1 MKKSVVALAA
11 LAANP
16 VEAFVLPATQ
26 GVAGV
31 QISAPFCTAPHRVAQ
46 PIMYRPWIQKDNLG
60 RTVYDMKD
68 PVGLFHK
75 ERVEAFDKAVAAIG
89 ALDANEFNKAV
100 AAIGALDA
108 NEFNKAVAKIG
119 ALDVNA
125 FNKAVANISALDV
138 DEFNKAVAAIVEL
151 AEQIISMFHK
161 IKKLL
166 DAELKRRGI
175 DPNAVDKENKIEE
188 EVDYQNL
195 EKLLDAELKRRG
207 IDPDA

>member
-1 MKKSVVALAA
+1 MLLLSCAQHIAYAMGSPMKKSVVALAA

-46 PIMYRPWIQKDNLG
+46 PIMYPPWIQKDNLG

-100 AAIGALDA
+100 A
-108 NEFNKAVAKIG
+108 KIG

-125 FNKAVANISALDV
+125 FNKAVANIGALDV
-138 DEFNKAVAAIVEL
+138 DAFNKAVAAIGEL

-175 DPNAVDKENKIEE
+175 DPNAVDKIED
-188 EVDYQNL
+188 EVDYQDL

>member
-1 MKKSVVALAA
+1 MLILSCAQHIAYAMRSPMKKSVVALAA

-46 PIMYRPWIQKDNLG
+46 PFMYPPWIQKDNLG

-75 ERVEAFDKAVAAIG
+75 ERVEAFDKAVA
-89 ALDANEFNKAV
+89 V
-100 AAIGALDA
+100 
-108 NEFNKAVAKIG
+108 IG
-119 ALDVNA
+119 ALDVNG
-125 FNKAVANISALDV
+125 FNKAVAVIGGLDV
-138 DEFNKAVAAIVEL
+138 NAFDTAVAVIGGL
-151 AEQIISMFHK
+151 AKQFNSMFHK
-161 IKKLL
+161 IEKLL
-166 DAELKRRGI
+166 DAELNRRGI
-175 DPNAVDKENKIEE
+175 DPYAADKT
-188 EVDYQNL
+188 EVDYQDL

>member
-1 MKKSVVALAA
+1 MLLLSCAQHIAYAMGSPMKKSVVALAA

-46 PIMYRPWIQKDNLG
+46 PIMYPPWIQKDNLG

-100 AAIGALDA
+100 A
-108 NEFNKAVAKIG
+108 KIG

-125 FNKAVANISALDV
+125 FNKAVA
-138 DEFNKAVAAIVEL
+138 AIGGL
-151 AEQIISMFHK
+151 AEKIISMFHK

>member
-1 MKKSVVALAA
+1 MLILSCAQHIAYAMGSPMKKSVMALAA

-46 PIMYRPWIQKDNLG
+46 PFMYPPWIQKDNLG

-75 ERVEAFDKAVAAIG
+75 ERVEAFDKAVAVIG
-89 ALDANEFNKAV
+89 ALDVNGFNEAVAVIGGLDVNGFNKAV
-100 AAIGALDA
+100 AVIG
-108 NEFNKAVAKIG
+108 G
-119 ALDVNA
+119 LDVNA
-125 FNKAVANISALDV
+125 FNKAVAVIGGLV
-138 DEFNKAVAAIVEL
+138 TQFN
-151 AEQIISMFHK
+151 SMFHK
-161 IKKLL
+161 IEKLL
-166 DAELKRRGI
+166 DAELNRRGI
-175 DPNAVDKENKIEE
+175 DPYAADKT
-188 EVDYQNL
+188 EVDYQDL

>member
-1 MKKSVVALAA
+1 MLLLSCAQHIAYAMGSPMKKSVVALAA

-46 PIMYRPWIQKDNLG
+46 PIMYPPWIQKDNLG

-89 ALDANEFNKAV
+89 ALDVNEFNKAV
-100 AAIGALDA
+100 AAIG
-108 NEFNKAVAKIG
+108 G
-119 ALDVNA
+119 
-125 FNKAVANISALDV
+125 
-138 DEFNKAVAAIVEL
+138 L
-151 AEQIISMFHK
+151 AEQFNSMFHK
-161 IKKLL
+161 IEKLL

-175 DPNAVDKENKIEE
+175 EIDPNPAVDKI

>member
-1 MKKSVVALAA
+1 MLLLSCAQHIAYAMGSPMKKSVVALAA

-46 PIMYRPWIQKDNLG
+46 PIMYPPWIQKDNLG

-89 ALDANEFNKAV
+89 ALDVNAFNE
-100 AAIGALDA
+100 
-108 NEFNKAVAKIG
+108 AVAKIG
-119 ALDVNA
+119 GLDVNA
-125 FNKAVANISALDV
+125 FNKAVA
-138 DEFNKAVAAIVEL
+138 AIGGL
-151 AEQIISMFHK
+151 AEQFNSMFHK
-161 IKKLL
+161 IEKLL

-175 DPNAVDKENKIEE
+175 EIDPNPAVDKI

>member
-1 MKKSVVALAA
+1 MLLLSCAQHIAYAMGSPMKKSVVALAA
-11 LAANP
+11 FAANP

-100 AAIGALDA
+100 A
-108 NEFNKAVAKIG
+108 KIG

-125 FNKAVANISALDV
+125 FNKAVA
-138 DEFNKAVAAIVEL
+138 AIGEL

>member
-1 MKKSVVALAA
+1 MLLLSCAQHIAYAMGSPMKKSVVALAA
-11 LAANP
+11 FAANP

-46 PIMYRPWIQKDNLG
+46 PFMYPPWIQKDNLG

-89 ALDANEFNKAV
+89 ALD
-100 AAIGALDA
+100 
-108 NEFNKAVAKIG
+108 
-119 ALDVNA
+119 VNA
-125 FNKAVANISALDV
+125 FNKAVANIGALDV
-138 DEFNKAVAAIVEL
+138 DAFNKAVAAIGEL
-151 AEQIISMFHK
+151 AEQINSMFHK
-161 IKKLL
+161 IKTLL

-175 DPNAVDKENKIEE
+175 DPNAVDKKKIEE

>member
-1 MKKSVVALAA
+1 MLLLSCAQHIAYAMGSPMKKSVVALAA
-11 LAANP
+11 FAANP

-46 PIMYRPWIQKDNLG
+46 PVMYPPWIQKDNLG
-60 RTVYDMKD
+60 RTIYDMKD

-89 ALDANEFNKAV
+89 ALDVNAFNKAV
-100 AAIGALDA
+100 A
-108 NEFNKAVAKIG
+108 NIG

-125 FNKAVANISALDV
+125 FNKAVA
-138 DEFNKAVAAIVEL
+138 AIGGL
-151 AEQIISMFHK
+151 AEKIISMFHK
-161 IKKLL
+161 IENLL

-175 DPNAVDKENKIEE
+175 DPNAVDKKKIEE

>member
-1 MKKSVVALAA
+1 MLLLSCAQHIAYAMGSPMKKSVVALAA

-46 PIMYRPWIQKDNLG
+46 PIMYPPWIQKDNLG
-60 RTVYDMKD
+60 RTIYDMKD

-89 ALDANEFNKAV
+89 ALD
-100 AAIGALDA
+100 
-108 NEFNKAVAKIG
+108 
-119 ALDVNA
+119 VNA

-138 DEFNKAVAAIVEL
+138 DAFNKAVAAIGEL

>member
-1 MKKSVVALAA
+1 MLLLSCAQHIAYAMGSPMKKSVVALAA
-11 LAANP
+11 FAANP

-46 PIMYRPWIQKDNLG
+46 PFMYPPWIQKDNLG

-100 AAIGALDA
+100 A
-108 NEFNKAVAKIG
+108 KIG

-125 FNKAVANISALDV
+125 FNKAVA
-138 DEFNKAVAAIVEL
+138 AIGEL

>member
-1 MKKSVVALAA
+1 MLLLSCAQHIAYAMGSPMKKSVVALAA

-89 ALDANEFNKAV
+89 ALDVNEFNKAV
-100 AAIGALDA
+100 AAIGALDVNA
-108 NEFNKAVAKIG
+108 FNEAVAKIG
-119 ALDVNA
+119 GLDVNA
-125 FNKAVANISALDV
+125 FNKAVA
-138 DEFNKAVAAIVEL
+138 AIGGL
-151 AEQIISMFHK
+151 AEQFNSMFHK
-161 IKKLL
+161 IEKLL

-175 DPNAVDKENKIEE
+175 DPDAVDKI

>member
-1 MKKSVVALAA
+1 MLLLSCAQHIAYAMGSPMKKSVVALAA

-46 PIMYRPWIQKDNLG
+46 PIMYPPWIQKDNLG

-89 ALDANEFNKAV
+89 ALDVNAFNKAV
-100 AAIGALDA
+100 A
-108 NEFNKAVAKIG
+108 NIG

-125 FNKAVANISALDV
+125 FNKAVA
-138 DEFNKAVAAIVEL
+138 AIGGL
-151 AEQIISMFHK
+151 AEKIISMFHK
-161 IKKLL
+161 IENLL

-175 DPNAVDKENKIEE
+175 DPNAVDKKKIEE

>member
-1 MKKSVVALAA
+1 MLLLSCAQHIAYAMGSPMKKSVVALAA

-46 PIMYRPWIQKDNLG
+46 PVMYPPWIQKDNLG

-89 ALDANEFNKAV
+89 ALDVNAFNKAV
-100 AAIGALDA
+100 A
-108 NEFNKAVAKIG
+108 NIG

-125 FNKAVANISALDV
+125 FNKAVA
-138 DEFNKAVAAIVEL
+138 AIGGL
-151 AEQIISMFHK
+151 AEKIISMFHK
-161 IKKLL
+161 IENLL

-175 DPNAVDKENKIEE
+175 DPNAVDKKKIEE